1 VTAERKRYWRPN
13 LSLIGYPAKVV
24 RHSLVRAAL
33 VGIFMGSAILFLQVS
48 MDSVARNAHRTWLYS
63 DIFIAVIATVLTA
76 AGMLHYDS
84 HMRADAARMRMIA
97 EMNHHVRNA
106 LAAIS
111 LSVYAKNDPQ
121 LEAITRDAIQRID
134 WALREVLTHPES
146 AFEPE
151 ADLPSRR
158 PEAERRSA

>member
-1 VTAERKRYWRPN
+1 MTAERKRYWRPN
-13 LSLIGYPAKVV
+13 LSIFGYPSRVV
-24 RHSLVRAAL
+24 RHSLIRAGL
-33 VGIFMGSAILFLQVS
+33 LGVFMGSAILFLQVS
-48 MDSVARNAHRTWLYS
+48 IDSVARNSDRTWFYS
-63 DIFIAVIATVLTA
+63 DIFIGVIAAGLTA
-76 AGMLHYDS
+76 AGVLHYDS

-121 LEAITRDAIQRID
+121 LEATTRDAIHRID

-146 AFEPE
+146 SLDSEPE
-151 ADLPSRR
+151 LPVAR
-158 PEAERRSA
+158 PGAQRRSA